1 MKSYLVGLL
10 SIFILTISCNNETEE
25 YPSPSYNSTTTAT
38 VINENIPTRSLK
50 ILALGDSYTIGASVQ
65 KKDRW
70 NEQLKVQLEAKGYSI
85 GEVTYIAQT
94 GWTTKSLLNAIDTQK
109 NTLLTNYDLV
119 TLLIGVNNQYQR
131 INFDVFLE
139 EYPQLLDIAIKYGN
153 NNTDNV
159 IVLSIPDYGATY
171 SAPSPSISTE
181 IDKYNSSKASLTYSK
196 GVRFFNITSISKM
209 AQQDRTLI
217 ASDGLHPSAKM
228 YKYWVSDI
236 IDDVFNQLLEP

>member
-1 MKSYLVGLL
+1 MKSYLIGLL
-10 SIFILTISCNNETEE
+10 SILIFGCTNQTEE

-38 VINENIPTRSLK
+38 VLNENIPTRSLN

-70 NEQLKVQLEAKGYSI
+70 NEQLKAQLESKGYSI

-94 GWTTKSLLNAIDTQK
+94 GWTTKNLINAIEAQK

-131 INFDVFLE
+131 INFDTFLN
-139 EYPQLLDIAIKYGN
+139 EYPQLLTTAIKYGN
-153 NNTDNV
+153 NNPDNV
-159 IVLSIPDYGATY
+159 VVLSIPDYGATY

-181 IDKYNSSKASLTYSK
+181 IDKYNSSKANLTYAE

-209 AQQDRTLI
+209 AKQDRTLI

-228 YKYWVSDI
+228 YRYWVNDI